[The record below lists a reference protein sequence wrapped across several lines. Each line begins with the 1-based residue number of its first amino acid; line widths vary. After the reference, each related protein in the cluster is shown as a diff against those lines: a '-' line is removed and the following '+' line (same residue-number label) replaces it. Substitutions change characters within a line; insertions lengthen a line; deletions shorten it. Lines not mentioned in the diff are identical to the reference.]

1 MGFLKRLFDRN
12 KIMPTRKMLDGWTET
27 KISEDT
33 FYASI
38 PQEVLDKWQIQRWK
52 KDKIERLV
60 KKDGF
65 HLKEDGRC
73 GTIYFI
79 ENEKFCEIDF
89 EISGVSQYD
98 ILIFFDNLSQWVFP
112 LKKKMTDVEKE
123 IIKNKLEIWL
133 KAKKI
138 KAEI

>member
-12 KIMPTRKMLDGWTET
+12 KIMPTRKMLDGLTET

-89 EISGVSQYD
+89 EISGVSRRQN
-98 ILIFFDNLSQWVFP
+98 FLS
-112 LKKKMTDVEKE
+112 
-123 IIKNKLEIWL
+123 
-133 KAKKI
+133 
-138 KAEI
+138 